1 MYTHF
6 IGVDVS
12 KDTLDIAL
20 VSPTNVLLYTQRIAN
35 KKTAIVAF
43 FKQLGRLVPGFSPA
57 AAPELLIP

>member
-6 IGVDVS
+6 LGVDVR

-20 VSPTNVLLYTQRIAN
+20 VSPTNVLLHAQRIAN

-43 FKQLGRLVPGFSPA
+43 SSS
-57 AAPELLIP
+57 

>member
-20 VSPTNVLLYTQRIAN
+20 VSPTNVLLHEQRIAN
-35 KKTAIVAF
+35 KKTAIVVF
-43 FKQLGRLVPGFSPA
+43 FSSS
-57 AAPELLIP
+57 